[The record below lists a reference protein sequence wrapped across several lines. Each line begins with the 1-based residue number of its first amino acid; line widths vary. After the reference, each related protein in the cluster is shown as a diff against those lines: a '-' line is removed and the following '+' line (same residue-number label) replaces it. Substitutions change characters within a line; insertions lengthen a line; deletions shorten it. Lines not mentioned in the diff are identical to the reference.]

1 MLYEKNPAGGGL
13 FKGFPMEGFSHGRLP
28 EKQNGVAPHS
38 KTHTMMQGPHR
49 NGADLFY
56 AVQLPTYQFVDI
68 DL

>member
-1 MLYEKNPAGGGL
+1 MRKNRPAAWL

-28 EKQNGVAPHS
+28 EKQIGVAPHS

-49 NGADLFY
+49 NGAGLFY